1 MATPALLRR
10 FWPYMAR
17 YKGILCFDL
26 FCAALTSVC
35 ELVLP
40 LIMRSITNMGVND
53 LIWCFGSLTAQPTTL
68 WPTRAM

>member
-1 MATPALLRR
+1 MEKQQTSLAHTGAAAPLLALL
-10 FWPYMAR
+10 AR

-40 LIMRSITNMGVND
+40 LICVPSP
-53 LIWCFGSLTAQPTTL
+53 IWA
-68 WPTRAM
+68 

>member
-35 ELVLP
+35 ELVP
-40 LIMRSITNMGVND
+40 FSIFRTFAAYILHD
-53 LIWCFGSLTAQPTTL
+53 
-68 WPTRAM
+68 

>member
-40 LIMRSITNMGVND
+40 LIMRCLLYTSPSPRDRG
-53 LIWCFGSLTAQPTTL
+53 
-68 WPTRAM
+68 

>member
-40 LIMRSITNMGVND
+40 LIMRSITNMGAV
-53 LIWCFGSLTAQPTTL
+53 SYTHLTLPTK
-68 WPTRAM
+68 A